1 MLVVSWATKLPCM
14 FWTNFCLNLL
24 SSHQT
29 LDFFVFKNMCKLYQ
43 LSTHINNFLRWYCS
57 KKGASCDRF
66 TIVWLQFE
74 KICLILSELI
84 QNNLWNWTHLD
95 ALQVFLMQKR
105 KKPNFY
111 VKFFFLN
118 FYCVCQRLICFLIQR
133 SNFT

>member
-1 MLVVSWATKLPCM
+1 
-14 FWTNFCLNLL
+14 
-24 SSHQT
+24 
-29 LDFFVFKNMCKLYQ
+29 MCKLYQ

-84 QNNLWNWTHLD
+84 QNNLQNWTHLD

-105 KKPNFY
+105 KKKPNFY
-111 VKFFFLN
+111 VKFFLFEFLFCVTTLDLFSYSKIKLYVN
-118 FYCVCQRLICFLIQR
+118 QKFGDFYIVSCHSIIKIQLLIIINVQM
-133 SNFT
+133 STT